1 MADNENKNRLTTIPI
16 KSLKSKSSVN
26 DSDIL
31 VIEDETTTYK
41 TKASDLLDYTR
52 ESVKD
57 TFVQLSQKGVADG
70 VVPLDSNSKIN
81 PTYLSFGETAGK
93 IYDGKKG
100 KDLETAIANH
110 KADTNNPHKTTKAQ
124 IGLGNVENKDSETIR
139 SELTYK
145 NVTDALGFTPEV
157 DGSYE
162 NATAYTD
169 QKIAELI
176 GGASST
182 MDTLKEVEDA
192 MKSSADVVEAL
203 NEAIGKKANETEFE
217 SHVNDG
223 VIHVTTTDKENIST
237 ALSHSKSD
245 HARVDATKTEESTIN
260 GNIKINDQE
269 TTVYEHPLSGATAGT
284 YRQVTVDAKGHV
296 TGGSNTTLPI
306 TQGGTGAT
314 TAANALKNLGVTA
327 TASELNKLDGVTT
340 TTDELN
346 YVHGVTS
353 GIQTQLDGKA
363 PKNHGLHLPA
373 VTSDTN
379 GKIATSN
386 GTGVEWHE
394 LTKDDVVDALG
405 YVPGTGSNV
414 VTAVKGDAEEEYKTG
429 NVNITPASIGLDKV
443 DNTKDNQKAVLSATK
458 LSTARKIGNARF
470 NGTADI
476 SLEDIGAMSATN
488 PVGTGSFSMNRMEG
502 STVGESSFVEGYD
515 NTASGLT
522 SHAEGNCNIAS
533 AESAHAEGTNTRATG
548 EMSHAEGCDTI
559 ASGYCSHAEG
569 HGTKA
574 IGVCSHASGGET
586 TANYDYQFVVGCRN
600 RNREDSLFEVGNG
613 EMMDPNFLD
622 PEEQIRD
629 FDNAFRVTKNGQA
642 IARTALGI
650 GDTSISEDDMKRL
663 LRTNRTAWIGSDVAD
678 TAGWYKVADQTVP
691 VTYGNTF
698 ITFLVTSTYNNYYV
712 GLLTLNIRNTNKVLS
727 VEKFDWLSRSGFG
740 CGDVI
745 IVLSGTTWTLYAHQK
760 STRYGRIQF
769 QVLSEGNINRDTT
782 LLGTELATL
791 YNSST
796 PEATAPTASAA
807 AGDAPEVNNA
817 AMATCSTAAATAAKI
832 VTISNNAMWRF
843 RPGAEIIVKF
853 TNTNTA
859 SNVTLNVNNT
869 GAKHIWYNTS
879 VYTGHG
885 GTICGNANRYV
896 RYVYDGTYWVWMGMS
911 MEYNDN
917 TWIPLKG
924 ATASADGMAGYV
936 PKPEAGDQT
945 KTLLGDGTWGHDTT
959 RMKIQDPRG
968 YGSFSLNRVGT
979 VGQYSFVAGASCE
992 ASGGYSHAEGHETKA
1007 TNLCSHAEGYST
1019 TASGGDAHAEGGE
1032 TTASNTYAHAEGQRT
1047 IASGMYSH
1055 AEGFNTTASA
1065 SGSHS
1070 SGKFTEA
1077 HGKCQCVVGYGND
1090 NQTDSV
1096 FEVGNGLKSDGTPA
1110 NDDTPATIKQNAFR
1124 VTQSGEAIAQT
1135 GLGIGDTKMTESQ
1148 LRNLLVYASAS
1159 TQQSSKKYKKNIVD
1173 MTEEDANKLLQL
1185 RPVQY
1190 DYINELNGTGC
1201 YGLIA
1206 EEVDEVMSY
1215 PVIYDADGNPDGI
1228 DYSKFVPLIIKMS
1241 QIQEDRINKLEKE
1254 NSDLKARLDK
1264 LEAILTK

>member
-70 VVPLDSNSKIN
+70 VVPLDSNSKID
-81 PTYLSFGETAGK
+81 PTYLSFGETTGK

-100 KDLETAIANH
+100 KDLETAIVNH

-192 MKSSADVVEAL
+192 MKSSADIVEAL

-429 NVNITPASIGLDKV
+429 NVNITPASIGLGNV

-458 LSTARKIGNARF
+458 LATARKIGNASF

-488 PVGTGSFSMNRMEG
+488 PTGLATCE
-502 STVGESSFVEGYD
+502 
-515 NTASGLT
+515 TA
-522 SHAEGNCNIAS
+522 A
-533 AESAHAEGTNTRATG
+533 
-548 EMSHAEGCDTI
+548 
-559 ASGYCSHAEG
+559 
-569 HGTKA
+569 
-574 IGVCSHASGGET
+574 
-586 TANYDYQFVVGCRN
+586 
-600 RNREDSLFEVGNG
+600 
-613 EMMDPNFLD
+613 
-622 PEEQIRD
+622 
-629 FDNAFRVTKNGQA
+629 
-642 IARTALGI
+642 
-650 GDTSISEDDMKRL
+650 
-663 LRTNRTAWIGSDVAD
+663 DVA
-678 TAGWYKVADQTVP
+678 AKV
-691 VTYGNTF
+691 
-698 ITFLVTSTYNNYYV
+698 
-712 GLLTLNIRNTNKVLS
+712 
-727 VEKFDWLSRSGFG
+727 
-740 CGDVI
+740 
-745 IVLSGTTWTLYAHQK
+745 
-760 STRYGRIQF
+760 
-769 QVLSEGNINRDTT
+769 
-782 LLGTELATL
+782 
-791 YNSST
+791 
-796 PEATAPTASAA
+796 
-807 AGDAPEVNNA
+807 
-817 AMATCSTAAATAAKI
+817 
-832 VTISNNAMWRF
+832 VTIKDNDNWKLAVGS
-843 RPGAEIIVKF
+843 EIIVKF

-859 SNVTLNVNNT
+859 NHVSLNVNGT

-879 VYTGHG
+879 VYTGYG

-936 PKPEAGDQT
+936 PQPKAGDQA
-945 KTLLGDGTWGHDTT
+945 KFLRGDGAWAEAGSPDAMSNVNPTGT
-959 RMKIQDPRG
+959 
-968 YGSFSLNRVGT
+968 GSFSLNRKANTTIGD
-979 VGQYSFVAGASCE
+979 YSFAEGKE
-992 ASGGYSHAEGHETKA
+992 TRASGNYSHAEGYQTHADSAYSHAEGWRA
-1007 TNLCSHAEGYST
+1007 TASGEYSHAEGKDTLASNCGSHAEGANTTASNYYSHAEGYDTQASGFCSHADGSRT
-1019 TASGGDAHAEGGE
+1019 TASG
-1032 TTASNTYAHAEGQRT
+1032 TF
-1047 IASGMYSH
+1047 SH
-1055 AEGFNTTASA
+1055 T
-1065 SGSHS
+1065 SGSY
-1070 SGKFTEA
+1070 TEA
-1077 HGKCQCVVGYGND
+1077 KKICQFVVGYNND
-1090 NQTDSV
+1090 NKSDSI
-1096 FEVGNGLKSDGTPA
+1096 FEVGNGLAEDGTPA
-1110 NDDTPATIKQNAFR
+1110 TGGRATTRQNAFR
-1124 VTQSGEAIAQT
+1124 VDQAGQAIAQK
-1135 GLGIGDTKMTESQ
+1135 GLGIGSTIITEDQ
-1148 LRNLLVYASAS
+1148 LKSLLA
-1159 TQQSSKKYKKNIVD
+1159 
-1173 MTEEDANKLLQL
+1173 L
-1185 RPVQY
+1185 
-1190 DYINELNGTGC
+1190 
-1201 YGLIA
+1201 
-1206 EEVDEVMSY
+1206 
-1215 PVIYDADGNPDGI
+1215 
-1228 DYSKFVPLIIKMS
+1228 
-1241 QIQEDRINKLEKE
+1241 
-1254 NSDLKARLDK
+1254 
-1264 LEAILTK
+1264 LTK